1 MTNGKIFISN
11 DQDNY
16 VSEEYNDVIL
26 EDGLPQATIVDDYFS
41 NEPQVVHAVS
51 VIIPAIHYQERTPF
65 CIQDLCYNDSCVN
78 DNYTD
83 YYRFMFSN
91 ILLEILNIP
100 GRFSKKGVFSIFF
113 YEIM

>member
-41 NEPQVVHAVS
+41 NEPQVVPAVS

-65 CIQDLCYNDSCVN
+65 CIQDLPILRFCLRNLPLSVTMIAVLTIIILITTGSCSV
-78 DNYTD
+78 TSCW
-83 YYRFMFSN
+83 RS
-91 ILLEILNIP
+91 
-100 GRFSKKGVFSIFF
+100 
-113 YEIM
+113 